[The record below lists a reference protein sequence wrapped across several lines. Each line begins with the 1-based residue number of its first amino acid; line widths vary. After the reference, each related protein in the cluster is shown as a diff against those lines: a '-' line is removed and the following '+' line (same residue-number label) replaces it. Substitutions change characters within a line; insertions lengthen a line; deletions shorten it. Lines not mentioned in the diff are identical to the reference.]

1 MAERKRQC
9 SKNTTQKT
17 KYLATRSPQ
26 GNKLKK
32 KKKQKTGKNI
42 KKQKNK
48 KRWWLLVLRKGEQ
61 LFALLVAQVVLP

>member
-32 KKKQKTGKNI
+32 KKTENRKKHKKTKKQKTFVTIGAPE
-42 KKQKNK
+42 
-48 KRWWLLVLRKGEQ
+48 G
-61 LFALLVAQVVLP
+61 

>member
-17 KYLATRSPQ
+17 KDLATRSPQ

-32 KKKQKTGKNI
+32 KKKEQKTGKNKKKT
-42 KKQKNK
+42 KKQKP
-48 KRWWLLVLRKGEQ
+48 LLTIGAPEG
-61 LFALLVAQVVLP
+61 

>member
-17 KYLATRSPQ
+17 KDLATRSPQ

-32 KKKQKTGKNI
+32 KKNRKQEKT
-42 KKQKNK
+42 
-48 KRWWLLVLRKGEQ
+48 
-61 LFALLVAQVVLP
+61 